1 MTAVV
6 DPSVCPFEIRRPVM
20 EHRWDELTFLH
31 WTYPVETV
39 QRLLPP
45 SLTVDAYDGLAY
57 VGLVPFFMTVSLPGR
72 GPLPGVGR
80 FCETNVRTYVR
91 DENGLPG
98 IWFFSLDA
106 TGLTPVL
113 TARATYRLPY
123 CWSSMSLE
131 RSGDVIQYDCRRRWP
146 GPASSHAVV
155 QVGEPYEP
163 AELGPLDHF
172 LTARWILF
180 SRTRR
185 FHRLGRAAHAPW
197 RLQRATVL
205 EVDDG
210 LVAAAGLPQPEG
222 VPLAHYS
229 PGVRVRIGRP
239 ERA

>member
-1 MTAVV
+1 MSSVAE
-6 DPSVCPFEIRRPVM
+6 PSVCPFEVRHPVM
-20 EHRWDELTFLH
+20 EQRWDELTFLH
-31 WTYPVETV
+31 WTYRVETV

-45 SLTVDAYDGLAY
+45 SLTVDPYDGLAY
-57 VGLVPFFMTVSLPGR
+57 VGLIPFFMTVSLPGR

-91 DENGLPG
+91 DQSGRPG

-106 TGLTPVL
+106 SALSPVL

-146 GPASSHAVV
+146 GPATSHVVV
-155 QVGEPYEP
+155 QTGEPYAP
-163 AELGPLDHF
+163 AELGPRDHF
-172 LTARWILF
+172 LTARWVLF
-180 SRTRR
+180 IRTRHLR
-185 FHRLGRAAHAPW
+185 LLGRAAHRPW
-197 RLQRATVL
+197 PLHRATVL

-210 LVAAAGLPQPEG
+210 LVAAAGLPQPQG
-222 VPLAHYS
+222 PPLAHFS
-229 PGVRVRIGRP
+229 PGVGVRIGRP